1 MKKMNEVFELP
12 VNAGT
17 FEVYG
22 YIPVNGVRLVDSL
35 DADEHAAHAINHVDT
50 LADALDKLLDE
61 VAGDSIHNYLSE
73 EACKAHDA
81 GIAALNAYRGE
92 K

>member
-1 MKKMNEVFELP
+1 MKRMSEVFELP
-12 VNAGT
+12 VDQKKL
-17 FEVYG
+17 ELYG
-22 YIPVNGVRLVDSL
+22 YEAGEMQDVPYHV
-35 DADEHAAHAINHVDT
+35 AEEHAAHAINHVDA

>member
-1 MKKMNEVFELP
+1 MKKLRDIFELP
-12 VNAGT
+12 VTGVDVQGKD
-17 FEVYG
+17 VY
-22 YIPVNGVRLVDSL
+22 YAQPENDKLAD
-35 DADEHAAHAINHVDT
+35 DAIAHAINHVDA

-73 EACKAHDA
+73 ETCKAHDA